1 MTKYYMI
8 ADRID
13 QFDPTAEDAL
23 HRLGDYS
30 FYLHSGYRVLIM
42 YDMLLASI
50 GKRLNANRVISPFT
64 NKVISLPISN
74 WYAKVRTVVSNFY
87 RFFHK
92 PEESIFAGYE
102 DWENSDLV
110 ALTGLTFDEATEI
123 ITENT
128 TSTEYTS
135 RFSSALWMPVTMPVT
150 VIGAGGIGSHLIFQL
165 SRLRPTV
172 MNIYDPDIVD
182 PSNTSGQ
189 LYSNPQNNTYKVSSI
204 ADFVKDYS
212 NYCNLNAHALRYE
225 NQPLTPVTFTGLD
238 NMSTRKLVY
247 ENWKKLGQGILI
259 DGRLAAETLQVYCIQ
274 ADDKEAMA
282 KYESEA
288 LFSEE
293 EAEHTIC
300 SYKQTTHVAAMIASV
315 MVSLFTNYVSNVKY
329 KTQVRD
335 VPFYTE
341 MSVSEFKFIVE

>member
-1 MTKYYMI
+1 MTKYYKI
-8 ADRID
+8 ADSLEQIRPSD
-13 QFDPTAEDAL
+13 EASL
-23 HRLGDYS
+23 HLLGDYS
-30 FYLHSGYRVLIM
+30 FYSHSGHRVLIM
-42 YDMLLASI
+42 YDMLLASV
-50 GKRLNANRVISPFT
+50 GKRLNSYTVISPFT
-64 NKVISLPISN
+64 NKVISLPVPN
-74 WYAKVRTVVSNFY
+74 WYSKVKTVVRNFY
-87 RFFHK
+87 NIHK

-110 ALTGLTFDEATEI
+110 ALTGLTFDEALEI

-165 SRLRPTV
+165 SRLRPTS
-172 MNIYDPDIVD
+172 MHIYDPDIID

-189 LYSNPQNNTYKVSSI
+189 LYSNSQNNTYKVSSI

-212 NYCNLNAHALRYE
+212 NYCNLNAHALSYE

-274 ADDKEAMA
+274 ADDKEAME

-341 MSVSEFKFIVE
+341 MSVSEFKLIVE